1 MKQCQR
7 CGNVMGDDSAF
18 CTQCGAELRG
28 DAMVDGNAPIVEQPM
43 EQSAERSAEQPME
56 RLVEQPVE
64 RPVGQE
70 LNSRVV
76 ERPVEQFA
84 ERPVSQPM
92 ERPVEY
98 RTEQPERLANN
109 QPEGQSINEI
119 SANPNGA
126 TGTSNRITAA
136 ESLVRRQIDAAV
148 DSQSAANVAAKKKAN
163 SKIAMLTAIS
173 AVCFIVGVI
182 GIALGIIG
190 FSQKGGDS
198 GQVATIMP
206 EGGGD
211 TVDVVTSGTKVYL
224 SGFEFVMPKEYEYE
238 ITQQEGVDILA
249 FSDDSDYMAM
259 TAYRDDL
266 PFSAVK
272 NRKDLIEDE
281 LSVTH
286 GHTVTGNVRT
296 VDGVEMVYFDAGIV
310 DGMNMVYVVT
320 NADLYSFMTVVV
332 SEIRNIGTD
341 YLSNVAKVL
350 KTAEKRSNTNKAF
363 SDSGFSDIKM
373 PSFNIKIEE

>member
-18 CTQCGAELRG
+18 CTQCGAELHG
-28 DAMVDGNAPIVEQPM
+28 DAMVGGGAPIVGQSM
-43 EQSAERSAEQPME
+43 EQIVER
-56 RLVEQPVE
+56 PVE
-64 RPVGQE
+64 RPTGQE
-70 LNSRVV
+70 LNSRVA

-84 ERPVSQPM
+84 ERPVSQPI
-92 ERPVEY
+92 ERPMEF
-98 RTEQPERLANN
+98 RTEQSGRTENDSLG
-109 QPEGQSINEI
+109 GQSTNGVPMNSNGIME
-119 SANPNGA
+119 APNRMA
-126 TGTSNRITAA
+126 TSEPLI
-136 ESLVRRQIDAAV
+136 RRQINAAV
-148 DSQSAANVAAKKKAN
+148 DSQSADNVAAKKKAN

-173 AVCFIVGVI
+173 AVCFVIGVI
-182 GIALGIIG
+182 GIVLGIIG

-198 GQVATIMP
+198 GQVATNIP

-224 SGFEFVMPKEYEYE
+224 SGFEFVIPKEYEYE

-249 FSDDSDYMAM
+249 FSDSDEYMAM

-272 NRKDLIEDE
+272 NRMNLMEDE
-281 LSVTH
+281 LSITH

-332 SEIRNIGTD
+332 SEIRNTGTN

-363 SDSGFSDIKM
+363 GDSGFSDIKM

>member
-18 CTQCGAELRG
+18 CTQCGAELHG
-28 DAMVDGNAPIVEQPM
+28 DTMVGGGAPIVGQSM
-43 EQSAERSAEQPME
+43 EQFAER
-56 RLVEQPVE
+56 PVE
-64 RPVGQE
+64 RPTGQE

-84 ERPVSQPM
+84 ERPVSQSM
-92 ERPVEY
+92 ERPAEY
-98 RTEQPERLANN
+98 RTEQSGRTEIDSLG
-109 QPEGQSINEI
+109 GQSTNGVPMNSNGTME
-119 SANPNGA
+119 APNRMA
-126 TGTSNRITAA
+126 TSEPLI
-136 ESLVRRQIDAAV
+136 RRQINAAV
-148 DSQSAANVAAKKKAN
+148 DSQSADNVVAKEKAH

-173 AVCFIVGVI
+173 AVCFVIGVI
-182 GIALGIIG
+182 GIVLGIIG

-198 GQVATIMP
+198 GQVATNIP

-224 SGFEFVMPKEYEYE
+224 SGFEFVIPKEYEYE

-249 FSDDSDYMAM
+249 FSDSDEYMAM

-272 NRKDLIEDE
+272 NRMNLMEDE
-281 LSVTH
+281 LSMMH

-320 NADLYSFMTVVV
+320 NADLYSFMTIVV
-332 SEIRNIGTD
+332 SEIRNAGTD

-350 KTAEKRSNTNKAF
+350 KTAEKRSSTNKAF
-363 SDSGFSDIKM
+363 GDSGFSDIKM

>member
-18 CTQCGAELRG
+18 CTQCGAELHG
-28 DAMVDGNAPIVEQPM
+28 DAMVGGGTPIVGQSM
-43 EQSAERSAEQPME
+43 EQFTERSAEQPIE
-56 RLVEQPVE
+56 RLVGQPVE
-64 RPVGQE
+64 RPTGQE
-70 LNSRVV
+70 LNSRTV
-76 ERPVEQFA
+76 ERPVEQFV
-84 ERPVSQPM
+84 ERPASQPV
-92 ERPVEY
+92 ERPMEY
-98 RTEQPERLANN
+98 RTGQLGRAENDSLG
-109 QPEGQSINEI
+109 GQSTNGVPMNSNGTKEV
-119 SANPNGA
+119 PNRMA
-126 TGTSNRITAA
+126 TSEPLI
-136 ESLVRRQIDAAV
+136 RRQIDAAV
-148 DSQSAANVAAKKKAN
+148 DSQSVANVAAKKKAN

-173 AVCFIVGVI
+173 AVCFVIGVI
-182 GIALGIIG
+182 GVVLGIIG

-198 GQVATIMP
+198 GQVATNIP

-224 SGFEFVMPKEYEYE
+224 SGFEFVIPKEYEYE

-281 LSVTH
+281 LSITH

-310 DGMNMVYVVT
+310 DGMNMVYIVT

-332 SEIRNIGTD
+332 SEIRNVGTD

-363 SDSGFSDIKM
+363 GDSGFSDIKM